1 MVVRKEEAMAE
12 KTTSTVVLGIEGMT
26 CSSCVSRVEKS
37 LGELPGVHAAV
48 NLATNSAKVEY
59 PEGVSA
65 EDLVKQVS
73 KIGYTATLPATDQHS
88 HIHHEHGSKPGKISL
103 LERLVIA
110 IVLSVP
116 VIVLAMVPAWQF
128 SYWQWISLLLTTP
141 VVFFC
146 GWPFHRSTFLN
157 LRHGILT
164 MDTLITMG
172 TFAAYFWSVYALFF
186 GAAGMVGM
194 HHTLELF
201 AWQADPTHNIYF
213 EAAAGVTTFLLLGRF
228 LEERSQR
235 SASAALRA
243 LSELKATEAT
253 ILVDGVE
260 KRIPAEQL
268 AVGDIFIVKP
278 GEIIATDGE
287 VINGQAAVDE
297 SSLTGESL
305 PVDKSPGSAVTGSTI
320 VLDGRLTVK
329 ATQVGQNT
337 RMAQL
342 ATLVEDAQL
351 HKAAVQKLA
360 DRISAVFV
368 PIVIGLA
375 MLTILGWWIAGAP
388 VTVGF
393 TAAIAVLVIA
403 CPCALGL
410 ATPVA
415 LMVGTGRAA
424 QMGIIISGPDA
435 IESSARIKTVVLD
448 KTGTVTT
455 GQMSVTSIHTTGAH
469 HDVLR
474 IIAALETH
482 SEHPIAHAIVS
493 KAEGLKLPAVSEFSS
508 VAGQGVTGVVEGV
521 KVFVGTQDWM
531 EQHQLVLSD
540 TQAVQL
546 ETARHTGATTVL
558 AGWDGKVQAIVAVAD
573 TIKDDSAAAITRIN
587 QMGLETILLT
597 GDHEDA
603 AHHIAAQVGISR
615 VIAGATPES
624 KLQVIADI
632 QKRGEAVAMIGDG
645 VNDAAALAQSDLG
658 IAMGTGTDVAIA
670 ASDITLIRGTLTA
683 AADALSLSRKTLRII
698 YGNLFWAFA
707 YNVAAIP
714 LAMLGFLNPML
725 AGAAMAFSS
734 LFVVL
739 NSLRLRR
746 FAR

>member
-1 MVVRKEEAMAE
+1 MADRN
-12 KTTSTVVLGIEGMT
+12 TSTVILGIEGMT
-26 CSSCVSRVEKS
+26 CSSCVARVEKS
-37 LGELPGVHAAV
+37 LTELPGVHAAV
-48 NLATNSAKVEY
+48 NLATHSAKVEY
-59 PEGVSA
+59 PHDVSP
-65 EDLVKQVS
+65 EDLVHQVS
-73 KIGYTATLPATDQHS
+73 KIGYTASLPQPS
-88 HIHHEHGSKPGKISL
+88 HHHNNEDAAPTKARITL

-141 VVFFC
+141 VVFVC
-146 GWPFHRSTFLN
+146 GWPFHRATFLN

-186 GAAGMVGM
+186 GAAGMPDM
-194 HHTLELF
+194 HHSMELF

-213 EAAAGVTTFLLLGRF
+213 EAAAGVTTFILLGRY

-253 ILVDGVE
+253 VVREGAE
-260 KRIPAEQL
+260 TRIPADQL
-268 AVGDIFIVKP
+268 VVGDIFVVKP
-278 GEIIATDGE
+278 GEIIATDG
-287 VINGQAAVDE
+287 VIHDGQASVDE

-305 PVDKSPGSAVTGSTI
+305 PVEKTLGAQVTGSTI
-320 VLDGRLTVK
+320 VLDGRLTIR

-342 ATLVEDAQL
+342 AALVEDAQL

-368 PIVIGLA
+368 PIVVGIA
-375 MLTILGWWIAGAP
+375 VLTVVGWWLSGAP
-388 VTVGF
+388 VSVGF

-415 LMVGTGRAA
+415 IMVGTGRAA

-435 IESSARIKTVVLD
+435 VESSARITTVVLD

-455 GQMSVTSIHTTGAH
+455 GAMSVTSVWSAGSTDEDLAT
-469 HDVLR
+469 
-474 IIAALETH
+474 IAALESY
-482 SEHPIAHAIVS
+482 SEHPIARAIVDS
-493 KAEGLKLPAVSEFSS
+493 AQGLTLPPVKDFVS
-508 VAGQGVTGVVEGV
+508 VAGQGVVGVVNGV
-521 KVFVGTQDWM
+521 SVYVGTENWMTSHHLQFSQDHK
-531 EQHQLVLSD
+531 Q
-540 TQAVQL
+540 QL
-546 ETARHTGATTVL
+546 EKARHTGATTVV
-558 AGWDGKVQAIVAVAD
+558 AGWEGHVRVIIAVAD
-573 TIKDDSAAAITRIN
+573 TVRADSAQAITRLT
-587 QMGLETILLT
+587 QMGLDTVLLT
-597 GDHEDA
+597 GDHQVVAD
-603 AHHIAAQVGISR
+603 HIAAEVGISR

-632 QKRGEAVAMIGDG
+632 QSRGGAVAMIGDG
-645 VNDAAALAQSDLG
+645 VNDAAALAQADLG

-670 ASDITLIRGTLTA
+670 ASDITLVRGNLTA
-683 AADALSLSRKTLRII
+683 AADAIDLSRKTLRII
-698 YGNLFWAFA
+698 HGNLFWAFA

-714 LAMLGFLNPML
+714 LAALGFLNPML

>member
-1 MVVRKEEAMAE
+1 MAE
-12 KTTSTVVLGIEGMT
+12 ENTSTIVLGIEGMT
-26 CSSCVSRVEKS
+26 CSSCVARVEKS
-37 LGELPGVHAAV
+37 LSELPGVHAAV
-48 NLATNSAKVEY
+48 NLATNSAKVEF
-59 PEGVSA
+59 PSSIS
-65 EDLVKQVS
+65 EDQLVGQVT
-73 KIGYTATLPATDQHS
+73 KIGYSATLPSHVHDHS
-88 HIHHEHGSKPGKISL
+88 HDGGAGKISL
-103 LERLVIA
+103 QERLVIA

-128 SYWQWISLLLTTP
+128 TYWQWISLLLTTP

-157 LRHGILT
+157 LRHGTLT

-172 TFAAYFWSVYALFF
+172 TFAAYGWSVYALFF
-186 GAAGMVGM
+186 GMAGMPGM
-194 HHTLELF
+194 HHSMELF

-228 LEERSQR
+228 LEEKSQR
-235 SASAALRA
+235 SAGAALRA

-253 ILVDGVE
+253 VLVDGVE
-260 KRIPAEQL
+260 TRIPADQL
-268 AVGDIFIVKP
+268 VVGQEFLVKP

-287 VINGQAAVDE
+287 VIAGQAAVDE

-305 PVDKSPGSAVTGSTI
+305 PVEKTSGSIVTGSTI
-320 VLDGRLTVK
+320 VLDGRLTVR

-368 PIVIGLA
+368 PIVVAIAVLTVLA
-375 MLTILGWWIAGAP
+375 WWIAGAP
-388 VTVGF
+388 LAVGF
-393 TAAIAVLVIA
+393 TAGIAVLVIA

-415 LMVGTGRAA
+415 LLVGTGRAA
-424 QMGIIISGPDA
+424 QLGIIISGPDA
-435 IESSARIKTVVLD
+435 IENSSKISTVVLD
-448 KTGTVTT
+448 KTGTVTS
-455 GQMSVTSIHTTGAH
+455 GQMSVQEIWAVQS
-469 HDVLR
+469 DVFPR
-474 IIAALETH
+474 IAALESH
-482 SEHPIAHAIVS
+482 SEHPIARAIVAHAGELS
-493 KAEGLKLPAVSEFSS
+493 LPSVSNFRS
-508 VAGQGVTGVVEGV
+508 VAGQGVQGQVDGVE
-521 KVFVGTQDWM
+521 VFVGTQSWM
-531 EQHQLVLSD
+531 ETNSLAMSPQQLGHLD
-540 TQAVQL
+540 QAR
-546 ETARHTGATTVL
+546 ATGATTVL
-558 AGWDGKVQAIVAVAD
+558 AGWSGNVQAIVAVSD
-573 TIKDDSAAAITRIN
+573 TIKADSVEAIARLN
-587 QMGLETILLT
+587 DLGLETVLLT
-597 GDHEDA
+597 GDHEEA
-603 AHHIAAQVGISR
+603 AQTIASQVGISR

-624 KLQVIADI
+624 KVQVIKDLQA
-632 QKRGEAVAMIGDG
+632 QGSAVAMVGDG

-670 ASDITLIRGTLTA
+670 ASDITLVRGTLSA
-683 AADALSLSRKTLRII
+683 AADAIELSRRTLRII
-698 YGNLFWAFA
+698 HGNLFWAFA

-714 LAMLGFLNPML
+714 LAALGFLNPML

-746 FAR
+746 FHR